1 MMNFVLKTRNV
12 VLKTRNFVF
21 KMMILQ
27 VLWKASTIEMAVV
40 RHLEL
45 QNKWLFFNEQ
55 NHHLQG

>member
-1 MMNFVLKTRNV
+1 
-12 VLKTRNFVF
+12 
-21 KMMILQ
+21 MMILQ